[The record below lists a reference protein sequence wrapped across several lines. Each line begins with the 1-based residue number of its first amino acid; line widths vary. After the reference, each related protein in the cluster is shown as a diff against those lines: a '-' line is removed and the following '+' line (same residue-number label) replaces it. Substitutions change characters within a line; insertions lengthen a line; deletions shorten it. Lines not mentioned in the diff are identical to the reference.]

1 MSTWTVLKDLVNK
14 DCLTKKKDVKNMI
27 SVKYEITSDSGEK
40 LEGHIS
46 DEDDLT

>member
-14 DCLTKKKDVKNMI
+14 NCLAKKKDVKNAI
-27 SVKYEITSDSGEK
+27 SVKYGTTSDSGEK
-40 LEGHIS
+40 LDGHIS